1 MRTNRKTALLAA
13 MAVTLGIFTLSG
25 CGASSTEADATT
37 AAVSSDTTAETSEVM
52 SESSETT
59 SEAEAVTENSVD
71 ETAKSEITSEIET
84 TTVEIKQEFD
94 LNDWKQSIVKNDSNV
109 ASEEDILLILNEE
122 EAEECAYIYVGM
134 EAGDELYCLSKID
147 RDGDVKTIS
156 SGIRGYDKIFLDEAT
171 PALMTVD
178 SAYFGQPTTVVIIK
192 DKMIYNVPVDTHV
205 SYPEPMLMAAKS
217 DDGTYNWCYVNYFSE
232 ESYQPIH
239 EGGDCVYDAEAY
251 CFVPVTPSA
260 PDPEKFSL
268 STAQV
273 KTGYPE
279 ICDIERIKAR
289 QKNDVENFYN
299 TEFAL
304 GGYELNE
311 GFYSNEFELD
321 KITPIYETSAYK
333 YIEDDMDHDGR
344 NEYYLIVENQL
355 DYSNLDPETLQT
367 QYYDCSSSLTIY
379 YIEDS
384 GEISFVYFMN
394 NVFTKKSDDP
404 LHFSPLPR
412 YYIVDYGNCKHMIK
426 WYWPAVDGLGGS
438 GFATLFDRERFFEL
452 PVGGVSEEYSNE
464 QKKLVA
470 DTYTLVDEYEWD
482 GSDYTAYKYAYEEKN
497 ENGEWIEVD
506 DYHDIVR
513 GEPEKQKWYYG
524 E

>member
-1 MRTNRKTALLAA
+1 MRINQKTAALAA

-25 CGASSTEADATT
+25 CGASSGEAETTT

-59 SEAEAVTENSVD
+59 SEAETVTENSVD

-94 LNDWKQSIVKNDSNV
+94 LNAWKQSIVKNDSNV

-156 SGIRGYDKIFLDEAT
+156 SGIMGYDKIFLDEAT
-171 PALMTVD
+171 AALMTVD

-232 ESYQPIH
+232 ESYQPIR
-239 EGGDCVYDAEAY
+239 EGGNCVYDAEAY

-260 PDPEKFSL
+260 PDPEKFRFYDAEVIS
-268 STAQV
+268 
-273 KTGYPE
+273 GYPE
-279 ICDIERIKAR
+279 ICDIENIKVR
-289 QKNDVENFYN
+289 QKNDVEYFYN
-299 TEFAL
+299 TEFSNEID
-304 GGYELNE
+304 ELN
-311 GFYSNEFELD
+311 YSCLKSLD
-321 KITPIYETSAYK
+321 SIIPNYDTSVYK
-333 YIEDDMDHDGR
+333 YIAEDVDYDGKD
-344 NEYYLIVENQL
+344 EYYLIIENEQITS
-355 DYSNLDPETLQT
+355 DAYKQSYGEDINNDGQVMRKTITL
-367 QYYDCSSSLTIY
+367 Y
-379 YIEDS
+379 YIENN
-384 GEISFVYFMN
+384 GETDFVYYMN
-394 NVFTKKSDDP
+394 GVSFGYHKFESGP
-404 LHFSPLPR
+404 E
-412 YYIVDYGNCKHMIK
+412 YQIVDYGDCKHLAQ
-426 WYWPAVDGLGGS
+426 WYQPAYESGGN
-438 GFATLFDRERFFEL
+438 GCEMLIDRNRFFDMPL
-452 PVGGVSEEYSNE
+452 GKISEESSIENKMLINSFYTYVNE
-464 QKKLVA
+464 LK
-470 DTYTLVDEYEWD
+470 WD